1 MILLS
6 PPLRTTTDE
15 QLGYWNLDPRPIAA
29 LVPEHDD
36 YLQPAAARERFS
48 VIPSVKIIAVDD
60 AKHLWLGEP
69 AVHRVLSEIV
79 SIVTGVV
86 TTLPLEF

>member
-1 MILLS
+1 M
-6 PPLRTTTDE
+6 
-15 QLGYWNLDPRPIAA
+15 YWNTDSRPITA

-48 VIPSVKIIAVDD
+48 VAPSVKIIAVDD
-60 AKHLWLGEP
+60 AKHLWVGEP

-79 SIVTGVV
+79 SIVTGVP